1 MNKKSIIG
9 ALGIAGLTLLGGL
22 ALTNQTYAQ
31 EATSSEV
38 TVQVTVLPNGQSVA
52 IKSPTSDSKVLDN
65 QIPLNIDFTKSKTIE
80 YEIKLTDKD
89 GTTNTIANETVD
101 VSNAGAANSGSKKI
115 PLDMQQLTNG
125 VFGKVSIKVTV
136 DGKAETADT
145 VEFNYV
151 PVVVEKTQ
159 TNPRGYTGFR
169 IAHAGG
175 VAKVKVVLKDK
186 SGHKVGDKEIEITDP
201 VAMTNGGTIELNSE
215 DINNKL
221 DKGDYTLEVLA
232 LNGAGD
238 DLEKPE
244 VASFKFTGKDEPAK
258 PEDKPATP
266 GKNGGKKT
274 PAVPNTGGS
283 VFAGMNLSSS
293 DFLASGIA
301 VFAFLSLLA
310 VVFLKKGKKSGYRR

>member
-52 IKSPTSDSKVLDN
+52 IKSPTSDSKVLEN
-65 QIPLNIDFTKSKTIE
+65 QVPLNIDFTKSKTIE

-89 GTTNTIANETVD
+89 GTTTTIANETVD

-151 PVVVEKTQ
+151 PVAVEKTQ

-186 SGHKVGDKEIEITDP
+186 AGYKVGDKEIEITDP

-221 DKGDYTLEVLA
+221 DKGDYTLEVVA

-244 VASFKFTGKDEPAK
+244 LASFKFIGKDEPAK
-258 PEDKPATP
+258 PEEKPATP

-301 VFAFLSLLA
+301 VFAFLSLVA

>member
-52 IKSPTSDSKVLDN
+52 IKSPTSDSRVLDN
-65 QIPLNIDFTKSKTIE
+65 QVPLNIDFTKSKTIE

-89 GTTNTIANETVD
+89 GTTTTIANETVD

-151 PVVVEKTQ
+151 PVAVEKTQ

-175 VAKVKVVLKDK
+175 VAKVKVTLKDK

-215 DINNKL
+215 EINNKL
-221 DKGDYTLEVLA
+221 DKGDYTLEVVA

>member
-9 ALGIAGLTLLGGL
+9 ALGIAGLTLIGGL

-31 EATSSEV
+31 ETTSSEV
-38 TVQVTVLPNGQSVA
+38 TVQVKVLPNGQSVA
-52 IKSPTSDSKVLDN
+52 IKSPTSDSKVLEN
-65 QIPLNIDFTKSKTIE
+65 QVPLNIDFTKSKTIE

-89 GTTNTIANETVD
+89 GTTTTIANETVD

-145 VEFNYV
+145 VEFNYA
-151 PVVVEKTQ
+151 PVDIEKTQ
-159 TNPRGYTGFR
+159 VNSNGYTGFR
-169 IAHAGG
+169 IAHAAG
-175 VAKVKVVLKDK
+175 VAKVKVTLKDK
-186 SGHKVGDKEIEITDP
+186 AGHKIGDKEIEITDP

-215 DINNKL
+215 EINNKL
-221 DKGDYTLEVLA
+221 DKGDYTLEVTA
-232 LNGAGD
+232 LDGAGD
-238 DLEKPE
+238 DLAKPE
-244 VASFKFTGKDEPAK
+244 LASFKFTGKEEPAK
-258 PEDKPATP
+258 PATP
-266 GKNGGKKT
+266 DKNDGMKV
-274 PAVPNTGGS
+274 PDIPNTGGS

>member
-80 YEIKLTDKD
+80 YEIKLTNKD
-89 GTTNTIANETVD
+89 GTTTTIANETVD

-159 TNPRGYTGFR
+159 TNSRGYTGFR

-186 SGHKVGDKEIEITDP
+186 NGHKVGDKEIEITDP

-221 DKGDYTLEVLA
+221 DKGDYTLEVVA

>member
-1 MNKKSIIG
+1 MNKKSIIR

-89 GTTNTIANETVD
+89 GTTTTLTNQTVD

-151 PVVVEKTQ
+151 PVAVEKTQ

-175 VAKVKVVLKDK
+175 VAKVKVTLKDK

-215 DINNKL
+215 EINNKL
-221 DKGDYTLEVLA
+221 DKGDYTLEVVA

-244 VASFKFTGKDEPAK
+244 LASFKFTGKDEPAK

-266 GKNGGKKT
+266 GKNSGKKT

-310 VVFLKKGKKSGYRR
+310 VVFLKKGKKSGCRR

>member
-22 ALTNQTYAQ
+22 ALNNQTYAQ

-52 IKSPTSDSKVLDN
+52 IKSPTSDSKVLEN
-65 QIPLNIDFTKSKTIE
+65 QVPLNIDFTKSKTIE

-89 GTTNTIANETVD
+89 GTTTTIANETVD

-151 PVVVEKTQ
+151 PVAVEKTQ
-159 TNPRGYTGFR
+159 TNSRGYAGFR

-186 SGHKVGDKEIEITDP
+186 NGHKVGDKEIEITDP

-244 VASFKFTGKDEPAK
+244 LASFKFTGKGEPAK
-258 PEDKPATP
+258 PEEKPATP

-301 VFAFLSLLA
+301 VFAFLSLIA

>member
-1 MNKKSIIG
+1 MNKKTIIG
-9 ALGIAGLTLLGGL
+9 ALGIAGLTLIGGL

-31 EATSSEV
+31 ETTSSEV
-38 TVQVTVLPNGQSVA
+38 TVQVKVLPNGQSVA
-52 IKSPTSDSKVLDN
+52 IKSPNSDSKVLEN
-65 QIPLNIDFTKSKTIE
+65 QVPLNIDFTKSKTIE

-89 GTTNTIANETVD
+89 GTTTTIANETVD

-151 PVVVEKTQ
+151 PVDVEKTQ
-159 TNPRGYTGFR
+159 VNSNGYTGFR
-169 IAHAGG
+169 ITHAAG
-175 VAKVKVVLKDK
+175 VAKVKVTLKDK
-186 SGHKVGDKEIEITDP
+186 SGHKIGDKEIEITDP
-201 VAMTNGGTIELNSE
+201 VAMTNGGTVELNSE
-215 DINNKL
+215 EINNKL
-221 DKGDYTLEVLA
+221 DKGDYTLEVTA

-238 DLEKPE
+238 DLAKPE
-244 VASFKFTGKDEPAK
+244 LTNFKFTGKE
-258 PEDKPATP
+258 EPATP
-266 GKNGGKKT
+266 DKNGGKKV
-274 PAVPNTGGS
+274 PAIPNTGGS

>member
-9 ALGIAGLTLLGGL
+9 ALGIAGLTVLGGL

-52 IKSPTSDSKVLDN
+52 IKSPTSDSKVLEN
-65 QIPLNIDFTKSKTIE
+65 QVPLNIDFTKSKTIE

-89 GTTNTIANETVD
+89 GTTTTITNETVD

-151 PVVVEKTQ
+151 PVAVEKTQ

-175 VAKVKVVLKDK
+175 VAKVKVTLKDK
-186 SGHKVGDKEIEITDP
+186 AGHKVGDKEIEITDP

-221 DKGDYTLEVLA
+221 DKGDYTLEVVA

-258 PEDKPATP
+258 PEDEPATP

>member
-9 ALGIAGLTLLGGL
+9 ALGIAGLTLIGGL

-52 IKSPTSDSKVLDN
+52 IKSPTSDSKVLEN
-65 QIPLNIDFTKSKTIE
+65 QVPLNIDFTKSKTIE

-89 GTTNTIANETVD
+89 GTTTTIANETVD

-151 PVVVEKTQ
+151 PVAVEKTQ

-169 IAHAGG
+169 IAHAAG
-175 VAKVKVVLKDK
+175 VAKVKVTLKDK

-201 VAMTNGGTIELNSE
+201 TAMTNGGTIELNSE

-221 DKGDYTLEVLA
+221 DKGDYTLEVVA

-244 VASFKFTGKDEPAK
+244 LANFKFTGKDEPAK

-301 VFAFLSLLA
+301 VFAFLSLVA

>member
-52 IKSPTSDSKVLDN
+52 IKSPTSDSKVLEN
-65 QIPLNIDFTKSKTIE
+65 QVPLNIDFTKSKTIE

-89 GTTNTIANETVD
+89 GTTTTIANETVD

-159 TNPRGYTGFR
+159 TNSRGYTGFR

-186 SGHKVGDKEIEITDP
+186 AGHKVGDKEIEITDP

-221 DKGDYTLEVLA
+221 DKGDYTLEVVA

-244 VASFKFTGKDEPAK
+244 LANFKFTGKDEPAK

-301 VFAFLSLLA
+301 VFAFLSLVA
-310 VVFLKKGKKSGYRR
+310 VIFLKKGKKSGYRR

>member
-9 ALGIAGLTLLGGL
+9 ALGIAGLTIIGGL

-31 EATSSEV
+31 ETTSSEV
-38 TVQVTVLPNGQSVA
+38 TVQVKVLPNGQSVA
-52 IKSPTSDSKVLDN
+52 IKSPTSDSKVLEK
-65 QIPLNIDFTKSKTIE
+65 QVPLNIDFTKSKTIE

-89 GTTNTIANETVD
+89 GTTTTIANETVN
-101 VSNAGAANSGSKKI
+101 VSNAGAANSGSKTI

-136 DGKAETADT
+136 DGKAETVDT

-151 PVVVEKTQ
+151 PIEVEKTQ
-159 TNPRGYTGFR
+159 ANSNGYTGFNVH
-169 IAHAGG
+169 HAAG
-175 VAKVKVVLKDK
+175 VAKLKLTIKDRD
-186 SGHKVGDKEIEITDP
+186 GHKIGDKEIEITDP
-201 VAMTNGGTIELNSE
+201 AALTNGGTVEFNSE
-215 DINNKL
+215 EINNHL
-221 DKGDYTLEVLA
+221 EKGDYVLEVVA

-238 DLEKPE
+238 DLAKPE
-244 VASFKFTGKDEPAK
+244 LANFKFAGKAEPAK
-258 PEDKPATP
+258 PATP
-266 GKNGGKKT
+266 DQNGGKKV
-274 PAVPNTGGS
+274 PAIPNTGGS

>member
-52 IKSPTSDSKVLDN
+52 IKSPTSDSKVLEN
-65 QIPLNIDFTKSKTIE
+65 QVPLNIDFTKSKTIE

-89 GTTNTIANETVD
+89 GTTTTIANETVD

-151 PVVVEKTQ
+151 PVDVEKTQ
-159 TNPRGYTGFR
+159 VNSNGYTGFR
-169 IAHAGG
+169 ITHAAG
-175 VAKVKVVLKDK
+175 VAKVKVTLKDK
-186 SGHKVGDKEIEITDP
+186 SGHKIGDKEIEITDP

-215 DINNKL
+215 EINNKL
-221 DKGDYTLEVLA
+221 DKGDYTLEVTA
-232 LNGAGD
+232 LDGAGD
-238 DLEKPE
+238 DLAKPE
-244 VASFKFTGKDEPAK
+244 LASFKFTGKEEPAK
-258 PEDKPATP
+258 PATP
-266 GKNGGKKT
+266 DKNGGKKI
-274 PAVPNTGGS
+274 PAIPNTGGS

>member
-52 IKSPTSDSKVLDN
+52 IKSPTSDSKVLEN
-65 QIPLNIDFTKSKTIE
+65 QVPLNIDFTKSKTIE

-89 GTTNTIANETVD
+89 GTTTTIANETVD

-151 PVVVEKTQ
+151 PVAVEKTQ

-175 VAKVKVVLKDK
+175 VAKVKVTLKDK
-186 SGHKVGDKEIEITDP
+186 AGHKVGDKEIEITDP

-221 DKGDYTLEVLA
+221 DKGDYTLEVVA

-244 VASFKFTGKDEPAK
+244 LASFKFTGKDEPAK

>member
-52 IKSPTSDSKVLDN
+52 IKSPTSDSRVLDN
-65 QIPLNIDFTKSKTIE
+65 QVPLNIDFTKSKTIE

-89 GTTNTIANETVD
+89 GTTTTIANETVD

-151 PVVVEKTQ
+151 PVAVEKTQ

-175 VAKVKVVLKDK
+175 VAKVKVTLKDK

-215 DINNKL
+215 EINNKL
-221 DKGDYTLEVLA
+221 DNGDYTLEVVA

>member
-9 ALGIAGLTLLGGL
+9 ALGIAGLTLIGGL

-31 EATSSEV
+31 ETASSEV
-38 TVQVTVLPNGQSVA
+38 TVQVKVLPNGQSVA
-52 IKSPTSDSKVLDN
+52 IKSPTSDSKVLEK
-65 QIPLNIDFTKSKTIE
+65 QVPLNIDFTKSKTIE

-89 GTTNTIANETVD
+89 GTTTTIANETVN
-101 VSNAGAANSGSKKI
+101 VSNAGAANSGSKTI

-151 PVVVEKTQ
+151 PIEVEKTQ
-159 TNPRGYTGFR
+159 ANSNGYTGFNVH
-169 IAHAGG
+169 HAAG
-175 VAKVKVVLKDK
+175 VAKLKLTIKDK
-186 SGHKVGDKEIEITDP
+186 DGHKIGDKEIEITDP
-201 VAMTNGGTIELNSE
+201 AALTNGGTIELNSE
-215 DINNKL
+215 EINNKL
-221 DKGDYTLEVLA
+221 DKGDYVLEVTA

-238 DLEKPE
+238 DLAKPE
-244 VASFKFTGKDEPAK
+244 FANFKFAGKEEPAK
-258 PEDKPATP
+258 PATP
-266 GKNGGKKT
+266 DKNSGKKI
-274 PAVPNTGGS
+274 PAIPNTGGS

-301 VFAFLSLLA
+301 IFAFLSLLA

>member
-1 MNKKSIIG
+1 
-9 ALGIAGLTLLGGL
+9 
-22 ALTNQTYAQ
+22 
-31 EATSSEV
+31 
-38 TVQVTVLPNGQSVA
+38 
-52 IKSPTSDSKVLDN
+52 
-65 QIPLNIDFTKSKTIE
+65 
-80 YEIKLTDKD
+80 
-89 GTTNTIANETVD
+89 
-101 VSNAGAANSGSKKI
+101 
-115 PLDMQQLTNG
+115 MQQLTNG

-151 PVVVEKTQ
+151 PVAVEKTQ
-159 TNPRGYTGFR
+159 TNSRGYTGFR

-186 SGHKVGDKEIEITDP
+186 AGHKVGDKEIEITDP

-221 DKGDYTLEVLA
+221 DKGDYTLEVVA

-244 VASFKFTGKDEPAK
+244 VASFKFTGKDESVK

>member
-65 QIPLNIDFTKSKTIE
+65 QIPLNIDFTKSKTVE

-89 GTTNTIANETVD
+89 GTTTTLTNQTVD

-151 PVVVEKTQ
+151 PVAVEKTQ
-159 TNPRGYTGFR
+159 TNKRGYTGFR
-169 IAHAGG
+169 IAHAAG
-175 VAKVKVVLKDK
+175 VAKVKVTLKDK

-201 VAMTNGGTIELNSE
+201 NAMTNGGTIELNSE

-221 DKGDYTLEVLA
+221 DKGDYTLEVVA

-244 VASFKFTGKDEPAK
+244 FANFKFTGKDEPAK

-266 GKNGGKKT
+266 GKNVGKKT

>member
-9 ALGIAGLTLLGGL
+9 ALGRAGLTLLGGL

-52 IKSPTSDSKVLDN
+52 IKSPTSDSKVLEN
-65 QIPLNIDFTKSKTIE
+65 QVPLNIDFTKSKTIE

-89 GTTNTIANETVD
+89 GTTTTIANETVD

-159 TNPRGYTGFR
+159 TNSRGYTGFR

-186 SGHKVGDKEIEITDP
+186 AGHKVGDKEIEITDP

-221 DKGDYTLEVLA
+221 DKGDYTLEVVA

-244 VASFKFTGKDEPAK
+244 LANFKFTGKDEPAK

>member
-9 ALGIAGLTLLGGL
+9 ALGIAGLTVLGGL

-89 GTTNTIANETVD
+89 GTTTTIANETVD

-186 SGHKVGDKEIEITDP
+186 AGHKVGDKEIEITDP

-244 VASFKFTGKDEPAK
+244 VANFKFTGKDEPAK

>member
-52 IKSPTSDSKVLDN
+52 IKSPTSDSKVLEN
-65 QIPLNIDFTKSKTIE
+65 QVPLNIDFTKSKTIE

-89 GTTNTIANETVD
+89 GATTTIANETVD

-169 IAHAGG
+169 IAHAAG
-175 VAKVKVVLKDK
+175 VAKVKVTLKDK
-186 SGHKVGDKEIEITDP
+186 AGHKVGDKEIEITDP

-215 DINNKL
+215 EINNKL
-221 DKGDYTLEVLA
+221 DKGDYTLEVVA

-244 VASFKFTGKDEPAK
+244 LASFKFTGKDEPAK

-301 VFAFLSLLA
+301 VFAFLSLVA

>member
-52 IKSPTSDSKVLDN
+52 IKSPTSDSKVLEN
-65 QIPLNIDFTKSKTIE
+65 QVPLNIDFTKSKTIE

-89 GTTNTIANETVD
+89 GTTTTIANETVD

-115 PLDMQQLTNG
+115 PLDIQQLTNG

-159 TNPRGYTGFR
+159 TNSRGYTGFR

-186 SGHKVGDKEIEITDP
+186 AGHKVGDKEIEITDP

-221 DKGDYTLEVLA
+221 DKGDYTLEVVA

-244 VASFKFTGKDEPAK
+244 LANFKFTGKDEPAK

>member
-9 ALGIAGLTLLGGL
+9 ALGIAGLTLLGSL

-52 IKSPTSDSKVLDN
+52 IKSPTSDSKVLEN
-65 QIPLNIDFTKSKTIE
+65 QVPLNIDFTKSKTIE

-89 GTTNTIANETVD
+89 GTTTTLTNQTVD

-159 TNPRGYTGFR
+159 TNSRGYTGFR

-186 SGHKVGDKEIEITDP
+186 AGHKVGDKEIEITDP
-201 VAMTNGGTIELNSE
+201 TAMTNGGTIELNSE

-221 DKGDYTLEVLA
+221 DNGDYTLEVVA

-244 VASFKFTGKDEPAK
+244 LANFKFTGKDEPAK

>member
-89 GTTNTIANETVD
+89 GTTTTIANETVD

-145 VEFNYV
+145 VEFNYA
-151 PVVVEKTQ
+151 PVDVEKTQ
-159 TNPRGYTGFR
+159 VNSNGYTGFR

-186 SGHKVGDKEIEITDP
+186 AGHKVGDKEIEITDP

-215 DINNKL
+215 EINNKL

>member
-9 ALGIAGLTLLGGL
+9 ALGIAGLTLLGSL

-31 EATSSEV
+31 ETASSEV
-38 TVQVTVLPNGQSVA
+38 TVQVKVLPNGQSVA
-52 IKSPTSDSKVLDN
+52 IKSPTSDSKVLDK
-65 QIPLNIDFTKSKTIE
+65 QVPLNIDFTKSKTIE

-89 GTTNTIANETVD
+89 GTTTTIANETVN
-101 VSNAGAANSGSKKI
+101 VSNAGAANSGSKTI

-151 PVVVEKTQ
+151 PIEVEKTQ
-159 TNPRGYTGFR
+159 ANSNGYTGFNVQ
-169 IAHAGG
+169 HADG
-175 VAKVKVVLKDK
+175 VAKLKLTIKDK
-186 SGHKVGDKEIEITDP
+186 DGHKIGDKEIEITDP
-201 VAMTNGGTIELNSE
+201 AALTNGGTVEFNSE
-215 DINNKL
+215 EINNHL
-221 DKGDYTLEVLA
+221 EKGDYVLEVTA

-238 DLEKPE
+238 DLAKPE
-244 VASFKFTGKDEPAK
+244 LTNFKFAGKAEPAK
-258 PEDKPATP
+258 PATP
-266 GKNGGKKT
+266 DKNGGKKV
-274 PAVPNTGGS
+274 PAIPNTGGS

>member
-89 GTTNTIANETVD
+89 GTTTTLTNQTVD

-145 VEFNYV
+145 VEFNHV
-151 PVVVEKTQ
+151 PVAVEKTQ
-159 TNPRGYTGFR
+159 TNERGYTGFR
-169 IAHAGG
+169 IAHAAG
-175 VAKVKVVLKDK
+175 VAKVKVTLKDK

-201 VAMTNGGTIELNSE
+201 TAMTNGGTIELNSE

-244 VASFKFTGKDEPAK
+244 LASFKFTGKDEPAK

>member
-52 IKSPTSDSKVLDN
+52 IKSPTSDSKVLEN
-65 QIPLNIDFTKSKTIE
+65 QVPLNIDFTKSKTIE

-89 GTTNTIANETVD
+89 GTTTTIANETVD

-151 PVVVEKTQ
+151 PVAVEKTQ

-175 VAKVKVVLKDK
+175 VAKVKVTLKDK

-215 DINNKL
+215 EINNKL
-221 DKGDYTLEVLA
+221 DKGDYTLEVVA

-244 VASFKFTGKDEPAK
+244 VASFKFTGKDESAK

>member
-65 QIPLNIDFTKSKTIE
+65 QVPLNIDFTKSKTIE

-89 GTTNTIANETVD
+89 GTTTTIANETVD

-169 IAHAGG
+169 ITHAGG
-175 VAKVKVVLKDK
+175 VAKVKVTLKDK

-244 VASFKFTGKDEPAK
+244 LASFKFTGKDEPAK

>member
-1 MNKKSIIG
+1 M
-9 ALGIAGLTLLGGL
+9 
-22 ALTNQTYAQ
+22 
-31 EATSSEV
+31 
-38 TVQVTVLPNGQSVA
+38 
-52 IKSPTSDSKVLDN
+52 
-65 QIPLNIDFTKSKTIE
+65 NIDFTKSKTIE

-89 GTTNTIANETVD
+89 GTTTTIANETVD

-151 PVVVEKTQ
+151 PVAVEKTQ

-175 VAKVKVVLKDK
+175 VAKVKVTLKDK

-215 DINNKL
+215 EINNKL
-221 DKGDYTLEVLA
+221 DKGDYTLEVVA

>member
-22 ALTNQTYAQ
+22 ALNNQTYAQ

-52 IKSPTSDSKVLDN
+52 IKSPTSDSKVLEN
-65 QIPLNIDFTKSKTIE
+65 QVPLNIDFTKSKTIE

-89 GTTNTIANETVD
+89 GTTTTIANETVD

-151 PVVVEKTQ
+151 PVAVEKTQ
-159 TNPRGYTGFR
+159 TNSRGYTGFR

-186 SGHKVGDKEIEITDP
+186 AGHKVGDKEIEITDP

-221 DKGDYTLEVLA
+221 DKGDYTLEVVA

-244 VASFKFTGKDEPAK
+244 VASFKFTGKDESVK

>member
-52 IKSPTSDSKVLDN
+52 IKSPTSDSKVLEN
-65 QIPLNIDFTKSKTIE
+65 QVPLNIDFTKSKTIE

-89 GTTNTIANETVD
+89 GTTTTIANETVD

-159 TNPRGYTGFR
+159 TNSRGYTGFR

-186 SGHKVGDKEIEITDP
+186 AGHKVGDKEIEITDP
-201 VAMTNGGTIELNSE
+201 TAMTNGGTIELNSE

-221 DKGDYTLEVLA
+221 DKGDYTLEVVA

-244 VASFKFTGKDEPAK
+244 VVSFKFTGKDEPAK

>member
-22 ALTNQTYAQ
+22 ALNNQTYAQ

-52 IKSPTSDSKVLDN
+52 IKSPTSDSKVLEN
-65 QIPLNIDFTKSKTIE
+65 QVPLNIDFTKSKTIE

-89 GTTNTIANETVD
+89 GTTTTIANETVD

-151 PVVVEKTQ
+151 PVAVEKTQ

-169 IAHAGG
+169 IAHAAG
-175 VAKVKVVLKDK
+175 VAKVKVTLKDK

-201 VAMTNGGTIELNSE
+201 TAMTNGGTIELNSE

-221 DKGDYTLEVLA
+221 DKGDYTLEVVA

-244 VASFKFTGKDEPAK
+244 LANFKFTGKDEPAK

-301 VFAFLSLLA
+301 VFAFLSLVA

>member
-52 IKSPTSDSKVLDN
+52 IKSPTSDSKVLEN
-65 QIPLNIDFTKSKTIE
+65 QVPLNIDFTKSKTIE

-89 GTTNTIANETVD
+89 GTTTTIANETVD

-159 TNPRGYTGFR
+159 TNSRGYTGFR

-186 SGHKVGDKEIEITDP
+186 AGHKVGDKEIEITDP
-201 VAMTNGGTIELNSE
+201 VAMTNGGIIELNSE

-221 DKGDYTLEVLA
+221 DKGDYTLEVVA

-244 VASFKFTGKDEPAK
+244 LVNFKFTGKDEPAK

>member
-52 IKSPTSDSKVLDN
+52 IKSPTSDSKVLEN
-65 QIPLNIDFTKSKTIE
+65 QVPLNIDFTKSKTIE

-89 GTTNTIANETVD
+89 GTTTTIANETVD

-125 VFGKVSIKVTV
+125 VFGK

-151 PVVVEKTQ
+151 PVAVEKTQ

-175 VAKVKVVLKDK
+175 VAKVKVTLKNK
-186 SGHKVGDKEIEITDP
+186 NGQKIGDKVIEITDP
-201 VAMTNGGTIELNSE
+201 VAMTNGGTIEFDPE
-215 DINNKL
+215 EINNNI
-221 DKGDYTLEVLA
+221 DKGDYTLEVVA

-244 VASFKFTGKDEPAK
+244 LANFKFTGKDEPAK

-301 VFAFLSLLA
+301 VFAFLSLVA
-310 VVFLKKGKKSGYRR
+310 VIFLKKGKKSGYRR

>member
-52 IKSPTSDSKVLDN
+52 IKSPTSDSKVLEN
-65 QIPLNIDFTKSKTIE
+65 QVPLNIDFTKSKTIE

-89 GTTNTIANETVD
+89 GTTTTIANETVD

-151 PVVVEKTQ
+151 PVAVEKTQ
-159 TNPRGYTGFR
+159 TNSRGYTGFR

-186 SGHKVGDKEIEITDP
+186 AGHKVGDKEIEITDP

-215 DINNKL
+215 EINNKL
-221 DKGDYTLEVLA
+221 DKGDYTLEVVA

-244 VASFKFTGKDEPAK
+244 LASFKFTGKDEPAK

-266 GKNGGKKT
+266 GKNSGKKT

>member
-22 ALTNQTYAQ
+22 ALNNQTYAQ

-52 IKSPTSDSKVLDN
+52 IKSPTSDSKVLEN
-65 QIPLNIDFTKSKTIE
+65 QVPLNIDFTKSKTIE

-89 GTTNTIANETVD
+89 GTTTTIANETVD

-151 PVVVEKTQ
+151 PVAVEKTQ

-186 SGHKVGDKEIEITDP
+186 AGHKVGDKEIEITDP

-221 DKGDYTLEVLA
+221 DKGDYTLEVVA

-244 VASFKFTGKDEPAK
+244 VASFKFTGKDESVK

>member
-9 ALGIAGLTLLGGL
+9 ALGIAGLTVLGGL

-52 IKSPTSDSKVLDN
+52 IKSPTSDSKVLEN
-65 QIPLNIDFTKSKTIE
+65 QVPLNIDFTKSKTIE

-89 GTTNTIANETVD
+89 GTTTTIANETVD

-145 VEFNYV
+145 VEFNYA
-151 PVVVEKTQ
+151 PVDIEKTQ
-159 TNPRGYTGFR
+159 VNSNGYTGFR
-169 IAHAGG
+169 ITHAAG
-175 VAKVKVVLKDK
+175 VAKVKVTLKDK
-186 SGHKVGDKEIEITDP
+186 SGHKIGDKEIEITDP

-215 DINNKL
+215 EINNKL
-221 DKGDYTLEVLA
+221 DKGDYTLEVTA
-232 LNGAGD
+232 LDGAGD
-238 DLEKPE
+238 DLAKPE
-244 VASFKFTGKDEPAK
+244 LASFKFTGKEEPAK
-258 PEDKPATP
+258 PATP
-266 GKNGGKKT
+266 DKNGGKKV
-274 PAVPNTGGS
+274 PAIPNTGGS

>member
-52 IKSPTSDSKVLDN
+52 IKSPTSDSKVLEN
-65 QIPLNIDFTKSKTIE
+65 QVPLNIDFTKSKTIE

-89 GTTNTIANETVD
+89 GTTTTIANETVD

-136 DGKAETADT
+136 DGKTETADT

-159 TNPRGYTGFR
+159 TNSRGYTGFR

-186 SGHKVGDKEIEITDP
+186 AGHKVGDKEIEITDP

-221 DKGDYTLEVLA
+221 DKGDYTLEVVA

-244 VASFKFTGKDEPAK
+244 LANFKFTGKDEPAK

>member
-9 ALGIAGLTLLGGL
+9 ALGIAGLTIIGGL

-31 EATSSEV
+31 ETASSEV
-38 TVQVTVLPNGQSVA
+38 TVQVKVLPNGQSVA
-52 IKSPTSDSKVLDN
+52 IKSPTSDSKVLEK
-65 QIPLNIDFTKSKTIE
+65 QVPLNIDFTKSKTIE

-89 GTTNTIANETVD
+89 GTTTTIANETVN
-101 VSNAGAANSGSKKI
+101 VSNAGAANSGSKTI

-151 PVVVEKTQ
+151 PIEVEKTQ
-159 TNPRGYTGFR
+159 ANSNGYTGFNVH
-169 IAHAGG
+169 HAAG
-175 VAKVKVVLKDK
+175 VAKLKLTIKDK
-186 SGHKVGDKEIEITDP
+186 DGHKIGDKEIEITDP
-201 VAMTNGGTIELNSE
+201 AALTNGGTVAFNSE
-215 DINNKL
+215 EINNHL
-221 DKGDYTLEVLA
+221 EKGDYVLEVTA

-238 DLEKPE
+238 DLSKSEL
-244 VASFKFTGKDEPAK
+244 ANFKFAGKEGPA
-258 PEDKPATP
+258 KPATP
-266 GKNGGKKT
+266 DKNGGKKV
-274 PAVPNTGGS
+274 PAIPNTGGS

>member
-52 IKSPTSDSKVLDN
+52 IKSPTSDSKVLEN
-65 QIPLNIDFTKSKTIE
+65 QVPLNIDFTKSKTIE

-89 GTTNTIANETVD
+89 GTTTTIANETVD

-151 PVVVEKTQ
+151 PVAVEKTQ

-175 VAKVKVVLKDK
+175 VAKVKVTLKDK
-186 SGHKVGDKEIEITDP
+186 AGHKVGDKEIEITDP

-215 DINNKL
+215 EINNKL
-221 DKGDYTLEVLA
+221 DKGDYTLEVVA

-244 VASFKFTGKDEPAK
+244 LASFKFTGKDEPTK